1 MVMQT
6 GENEQGLRKILD
18 LTRGISIVVLF
29 LHFYYFC
36 NPAFREWRLTAP
48 IGDRLL
54 ENIGHTGLF
63 DNFNKSKLMI
73 LGFLFISLIGARG
86 RKKET
91 LKYRTSFIYLFI
103 GLLIYFSTR
112 MVFNLNLPLVNGSIL
127 YMVITAIG
135 YLLILTGGTIFTR
148 IIKINSTNDI
158 FNKYNESFPQEE
170 RLIENQYSIN
180 LPAQYYLKGKL
191 RRSYVNIPNPFR
203 GVLIIGSPGSGKS
216 YFIIQHIIKQLI
228 EKGFTLFVYDFKF
241 DELTR
246 ITYNH
251 FLKHKGAY
259 KICPRFYTIN
269 FDKLSLSNRCNPLDA
284 SSIHDITDAGQ
295 SARTLLL
302 ALNRDWIKKEGD
314 FWVESPINFI
324 TAIIYFLASYE
335 NGKYCSLPHVIE
347 FSQTPYEKLFSI
359 LRTEPQVEALISPFI
374 NAFLNDAKQQLEGMI
389 ASATI
394 SLSKLSSP
402 QLYFVLSG
410 NDFTL
415 DINNPLNP
423 KIVCLGNNPQKA
435 EVYGAAMSLF
445 STTVGRL
452 TNQKGKLPCCKIY
465 DEFTTLCLN
474 TIDKEVATGRSNKVA
489 TVLAVQDASQLK
501 LHYGKEQADVII
513 NIAGNIITGQAKG
526 EIAKTISEAIG
537 KTMQERQSITI
548 NGNDTSLTRSRQL
561 ELAIP
566 VSKIAT
572 LSSGEF
578 VGIVADNP
586 NQKIELKTFCAEIV
600 NDHTTLEKELAAS
613 QDLPVLSKIKQQ
625 TVMDNYLKI
634 KKEVQDIIATEIV
647 RMMNTPELAGLII
660 KKD

>member
-1 MVMQT
+1 MAMQT

-18 LTRGISIVVLF
+18 LTRGISLTVLF

-36 NPAFREWRLTAP
+36 IQAFREWGLTAP
-48 IGDRLL
+48 IGNRLL
-54 ENIGHTGLF
+54 ENIGNTGLF
-63 DNFNKSKLMI
+63 SNFNKSKL
-73 LGFLFISLIGARG
+73 LVLSFLFISLIGARG
-86 RKKET
+86 RKNEN
-91 LKYRTSFIYLFI
+91 LKYRTSLIYVFT
-103 GLLIYFSTR
+103 GLLIYFSTN
-112 MVFNLNLPLVNGSIL
+112 MLFDLNLPVVNGSIL
-127 YMVITAIG
+127 YMAMTSIG
-135 YLLILTGGTIFTR
+135 YLLILAGGTLFTR
-148 IIKINSTNDI
+148 IIKIHSSNDI
-158 FNKYNESFPQEE
+158 FNRSNESFPQEE
-170 RLIENQYSIN
+170 RLIENEYSIN
-180 LPAQYYLKGKL
+180 LPARYYLKGKL
-191 RRSYVNIPNPFR
+191 RKSFINIPNPFR
-203 GVLIIGSPGSGKS
+203 GLLIIGSPGSGKS
-216 YFIIQHIIKQLI
+216 YFIIQNIIKQLI
-228 EKGFTLFVYDFKF
+228 EKGFTLFVYDYKF
-241 DELTR
+241 VELTR

-251 FLKHKGAY
+251 FLMHKNAY
-259 KICPRFYTIN
+259 AICPKFYSIN
-269 FDKLSLSNRCNPLDA
+269 FDNLDLSNRCNPLDA

-324 TAIIYFLASYE
+324 TAVIFFLAKYE

-347 FSQTPYEKLFSI
+347 FSQTAYEKLFSI
-359 LRTEPQVEALISPFI
+359 LRTEPQVEALINPFI

-402 QLYFVLSG
+402 QLYYVLSG

-415 DINNPLNP
+415 DINNPQEP

-445 STTVGRL
+445 ATTVGRL
-452 TNQKGKLPCCKIY
+452 TNQKAKLPCCKIY

-489 TVLAVQDASQLK
+489 TVLAVQDASQLN

-513 NIAGNIITGQAKG
+513 NIAGNIISGQAKG

-537 KTMQERQSITI
+537 KTMQERESLTI
-548 NGNDTSLTRSRQL
+548 NSNDTSITRSRQL

-566 VSKIAT
+566 VSKIAS

-586 NQKIELKTFCAEIV
+586 QQKIQLKTFCAEII
-600 NDHTTLEKELAAS
+600 NDHKELEQIRAAYKN
-613 QDLPVLSKIKQQ
+613 LPVISTIYSQIIL
-625 TVMDNYLKI
+625 DNYLCI
-634 KKEVQDIIATEIV
+634 KKDIQKILTIEIN
-647 RMMNTPELAGLII
+647 RMLNTPELTGLVI